1 MAPQHWHGVKFSIIF
16 SFFSP
21 SSPLSRH
28 PVFNVKNREDS
39 FRKFVLF
46 IIVNRTKYFEMMG
59 RKGGIHWR
67 VADKAERSNTVFV
80 VQVNNSQGFGLL
92 TREVGEV

>member
-1 MAPQHWHGVKFSIIF
+1 
-16 SFFSP
+16 
-21 SSPLSRH
+21 
-28 PVFNVKNREDS
+28 
-39 FRKFVLF
+39 
-46 IIVNRTKYFEMMG
+46 MMG